1 MWLYPAGGKR
11 GTNALTYYYEN
22 SAGRHPR
29 RLASAQ
35 VSVKSWLRECN
46 DDRMPRGSDNTKTV
60 IRISPMAHLAS
71 AFLFMALLTVGP
83 AFGAV
88 GMVVLLMVP
97 VLVSVVIERFRT
109 VADAETVTT
118 RTLLKSR
125 TVRWPQIEGLSF
137 TRGRWARAHLT
148 DESDLLLPAVTFAT
162 LPRLTA
168 ASGGR
173 VPNPYQR

>member
-1 MWLYPAGGKR
+1 MMSGMA
-11 GTNALTYYYEN
+11 
-22 SAGRHPR
+22 PR
-29 RLASAQ
+29 SEDA
-35 VSVKSWLRECN
+35 
-46 DDRMPRGSDNTKTV
+46 PTV

-88 GMVVLLMVP
+88 GMAVLLLVP

-109 VADAETVTT
+109 VADADTVTA

-137 TRGRWARAHLT
+137 TRSRWARACLT
-148 DESDLLLPAVTFAT
+148 DESNIVLPAVTFAT

-168 ASGGR
+168 ASDGR